1 MVNETRSYSS
11 LQNLP
16 FNTQIGTVPATNQNS
31 IILQTLPPGIYEIKF
46 GAGLTGSLAN
56 NGQRQFVISGNIV
69 FEWSGGAE
77 PTLEHQETTLFIRS
91 ANPIIVQMAR
101 PGTVAAPGISYQL
114 SWRSTPSLNLITKA
128 ELMKKNQEIIEN
140 LEQKWDKEYDEALK
154 ENQKGGGI
162 SAKTV

>member
-56 NGQRQFVISGNIV
+56 NGQRQFVLNGNVV
-69 FEWSGGAE
+69 FEWSDGAE

-91 ANPIIVQMAR
+91 ANPIIVQMAK

-114 SWRSTPSLNLITKA
+114 SWRSTPSLELISKA
-128 ELMKKNQEIIEN
+128 ELYKKNQGLDEFFKQQEQ
-140 LEQKWDKEYDEALK
+140 LQEQKNA
-154 ENQKGGGI
+154 
-162 SAKTV
+162 